1 MNRRIFENLLRNEGN
16 KIFNY
21 LMKIL
26 RNSEDAEDILQDVFV
41 SFYKKM
47 DNVNENAF
55 LAYLYRSARNKA
67 LNLIKSRQ
75 RHYKLN
81 KAILQKEEP
90 STYHANEMAERKLK
104 ILTLALSKL
113 KPEEYML
120 LDMQYYDRKSYRIIA
135 EELNTTIPAVESKLV
150 RIKKKLR
157 KIILQDS
164 SSQDVLN
171 YKGENDEAQGTL

>member
-1 MNRRIFENLLRNEGN
+1 MNRCSFEAILKNEGN

-26 RNSEDAEDILQDVFV
+26 RHSEDAEDIMQDVFI

-47 DNVNENAF
+47 DTVNEKAF
-55 LAYLYRSARNKA
+55 LTYLYRTARNKA

-75 RHYKLN
+75 RKYKLN
-81 KAILQKEEP
+81 KTMQWEAEQVTDHENVI
-90 STYHANEMAERKLK
+90 TERKSQ
-104 ILTLALSKL
+104 ILAHALSKL
-113 KPEEYML
+113 KPEEYIL
-120 LDMQYYDRKSYRIIA
+120 LDMQYNDRKSYRIIA

-164 SSQDVLN
+164 LNQDVLN
-171 YKGENDEAQGTL
+171 YKGENDEVQDTL